1 MRVPRAHIIL
11 ARIEPGQWTLE
22 GLAACAGV
30 HPARIEYCVEYGLLE
45 PIAHTGKQRLFDTA
59 CLARLP

>member
-11 ARIEPGQWTLE
+11 ARIEPEQLTLE

-30 HPARIEYCVEYGLLE
+30 HPALIEYFVEYGLTR
-45 PIAHTGKQRLFDTA
+45 AYGTHGHTVA
-59 CLARLP
+59 V